1 MSFSRGRWPE
11 CKADRSPQSS
21 VDVKN
26 ARRYT
31 SIPLKRFHVSVLAY
45 FVLQQSQIFGF
56 SINSTTQ
63 DSSVSIMTR
72 LQDAQPRN
80 IGSIAGKGYRFFS
93 FPKRPDRLWGPHSL
107 LFDRNRGLFRQG

>member
-1 MSFSRGRWPE
+1 MSQFL
-11 CKADRSPQSS
+11 PQG
-21 VDVKN
+21 
-26 ARRYT
+26 
-31 SIPLKRFHVSVLAY
+31 PLHY
-45 FVLQQSQIFGF
+45 FLFFVVTCLLVLQLSQIFGF
-56 SINSTTQ
+56 IINSTTQ

-80 IGSIAGKGYRFFS
+80 LGSIAGKGYGFFS